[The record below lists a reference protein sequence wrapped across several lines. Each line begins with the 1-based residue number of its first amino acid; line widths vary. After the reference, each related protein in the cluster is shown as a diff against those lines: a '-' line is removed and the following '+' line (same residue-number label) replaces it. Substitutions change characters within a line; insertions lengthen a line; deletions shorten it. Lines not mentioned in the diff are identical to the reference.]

1 MKKFLTSTGTLFING
16 VLELIDDKEVDMERV
31 ATATSDQMLE
41 LRRANSARCAEA
53 IRSAGSMTIAEV
65 AQVTGLS
72 RPTVRARLQD
82 LYEAGLLAEVAAAAP
97 TGAGR
102 PASRYSFVADAGIVA
117 GLELAKHVERLLIT
131 DLLGRELW
139 HGERPVATQSAQK
152 RLDSAVAWVQEVA
165 TELGKKLVRVGVA
178 VPGSMDP
185 SGVFIEAAA
194 FEEWRGQA
202 VPPLVSAAFD
212 VPTDTM
218 HDLAAAMSTERRM
231 GAAKDVDTFV
241 VPILWHRVSA
251 GIVIDG
257 RVHGGTN
264 GRAGNIQQRFS
275 AAQNHLDDAEWPSD
289 PHVSA
294 LVSAAAD
301 GDAEADA
308 SLHRFTALAAEQI
321 AMLQLVIDPELIVLY
336 GPLAAHDTLVSRVIA
351 HLDHDLPSVAPVVV
365 SEFGQ
370 FGTVIGAA
378 LTALDSAVEDLI
390 GPGMAPHLLDR
401 TRLSSAISG
410 RRTVLV

>member
-1 MKKFLTSTGTLFING
+1 
-16 VLELIDDKEVDMERV
+16 MERV
-31 ATATSDQMLE
+31 VTANSDQMLE
-41 LRRANSARCAEA
+41 LRRANSARCAEV

-65 AQVTGLS
+65 AEATGLS

-82 LYEAGLLAEVAAAAP
+82 LYDAGLLIEVAANAP

-102 PASRYSFVADAGIVA
+102 PASRFSFVADAGVVA

-139 HGERPVATQSAQK
+139 HDERPVTVPSAQA
-152 RLDSAVAWVQEVA
+152 RLTSAAAWVEQA
-165 TELGKKLVRVGVA
+165 AAELGKKLVRVGVA

-194 FEEWRGQA
+194 FEEWRGEA
-202 VPPLVSAAFD
+202 VPPLIGAAFD

-257 RVHGGTN
+257 RVHGGAN
-264 GRAGNIQQRFS
+264 GRSGNTQQRFS

-289 PHVSA
+289 PDVSA
-294 LVSAAAD
+294 LVDAAD
-301 GDAEADA
+301 GGDAAADA

-321 AMLQLVIDPELIVLY
+321 AMLQLVIDPELIVLH
-336 GPLAAHDTLVSRVIA
+336 GPLAVHDALVARVRA
-351 HLDHDLPSVAPVVV
+351 HLDRDLPIVAPIVV

-378 LTALDSAVEDLI
+378 LTALDGAAEDLI
-390 GPGMAPHLLDR
+390 GPGMAPHVLDR

>member
-1 MKKFLTSTGTLFING
+1 MDRI
-16 VLELIDDKEVDMERV
+16 

-41 LRRANSARCAEA
+41 LRRANSARCAEV

-65 AQVTGLS
+65 AEATALS

-82 LYEAGLLAEVAAAAP
+82 LYDAGLLIEVAAAAP

-102 PASRYSFVADAGIVA
+102 PASRFSFVADAAIVA
-117 GLELAKHVERLLIT
+117 GLELAKHVERLLVT
-131 DLLGRELW
+131 DLVGRELW
-139 HGERPVATQSAQK
+139 HGERPVTIKSAQE
-152 RLDSAVAWVQEVA
+152 RLDSAVEWVKDTA
-165 TELGKKLVRVGVA
+165 AGLGKKLVRVGVA

-194 FEEWRGQA
+194 FVEWRGHA
-202 VPPLVSAAFD
+202 VPPIIRAAFD
-212 VPTDTM
+212 VPTDTL

-241 VPILWHRVSA
+241 VPVLWHRVSA
-251 GIVIDG
+251 GIVLEG
-257 RVHGGTN
+257 RVYGGTN
-264 GRAGNIQQRFS
+264 GRSGNIQQRFS

-289 PHVSA
+289 PDVSA
-294 LVSAAAD
+294 LVVAAAD
-301 GDAEADA
+301 GDPAADA
-308 SLHRFTALAAEQI
+308 SLDRFAALAAEQI
-321 AMLQLVIDPELIVLY
+321 AMLQLVIDPELIVLH
-336 GPLAAHDTLVSRVIA
+336 GPLAVHDALVERVVA
-351 HLDHDLPSVAPVVV
+351 HLARDLPIVAPVVV

-378 LTALDSAVEDLI
+378 LTALDGAAEDLI